1 MTGRAG
7 ARAFP
12 DPADLIDWIIRTATA
27 NEDGE
32 ALLAGFCEALS
43 GHGVPIWRANI
54 ATPTID
60 PNFRALSFNW
70 HRRDGSSVFAQPHG
84 PEGDRIYLRSPV
96 NHLVQL
102 DQRAG
107 RWRIGEGEG
116 CTDFTLLEE
125 LRLQG
130 GTDYLLRT
138 VPFVASTALIGAA
151 ISFATDQAGGFTQ
164 GEIDYL
170 DRFVP
175 ALGLAVYRLNLSRTF
190 RDVLGA
196 YLGEM
201 SAGRVIQGMV
211 QRGDSEVIEAAIL
224 LADLKGFTTAADRE
238 DPLAV
243 VRSLNGSLDA
253 LGSAVTEAGGE
264 ILKFTGDG
272 FIAIFPLAPPGPAGA
287 SECDRALEAARVA
300 LARLGALN
308 RGKRPFGMAFAVDM
322 ALHFGELV
330 YGNVGTSRRLD
341 FTTIGR
347 AVNEASRM
355 EKLCDELGVNL
366 VVSDRF
372 AQRCTH
378 PLRDLG
384 TFQLRG
390 VSGSMRLWAPEE
402 PGT

>member
-1 MTGRAG
+1 MIGGSVGRV
-7 ARAFP
+7 FP
-12 DPADLIDWIIRTATA
+12 DPADLIDWLIRSATA
-27 NEDGE
+27 SEDGQ
-32 ALLAGFCEALS
+32 ALLSGFCEALA

-60 PNFRALSFNW
+60 PNFRSLSFTW
-70 HRRDGSSVFAQPHG
+70 HKRDGSSIYAQPHG
-84 PEGDRIYLRSPV
+84 PEGDRIFLRSPV

-107 RWRIGEGEG
+107 RWRIAQGEG
-116 CTDFTLLEE
+116 CAEFTLLDE

-138 VPFVASTALIGAA
+138 VPFVASTALMGAA
-151 ISFATDQAGGFTQ
+151 ISFTTDQAGGFTQ
-164 GEIDYL
+164 AEIDHL

-175 ALGLAVYRLNLSRTF
+175 ALGLAAYRLNLSRTF

-211 QRGDSEVIEAAIL
+211 RRGESEVIEAAIL
-224 LADLKGFTTAADRE
+224 LADLKGFTTTADRE

-243 VRSLNGSLDA
+243 VRTLNASLDA
-253 LGSAVTEAGGE
+253 LGSAVTGAGGE

-272 FIAIFPLAPPGPAGA
+272 FIAIFPCAPAGA
-287 SECDRALEAARVA
+287 SECDRALDAAVEAH
-300 LARLGALN
+300 ARLTGLHGGESPA
-308 RGKRPFGMAFAVDM
+308 GMAFAVDI
-322 ALHFGELV
+322 ALHFGALV
-330 YGNVGTSRRLD
+330 YGNVGTSQRLD

-372 AQRCTH
+372 ARRCTR

-384 TFQLRG
+384 TFELRG
-390 VSGSMRLWAPEE
+390 VSGSVRLFAPGE
-402 PGT
+402 PGNPQ